1 MRRLKFAKFV
11 VKKRY
16 VSKNIEQL
24 VDEKRAERRKELA
37 EREKRDRKEQEKV
50 MMEQK
55 KIENMNDTLQ
65 FFQGSYR
72 PLIR

>member
-1 MRRLKFAKFV
+1 MKFAKFV
-11 VKKRY
+11 VTKRY

-24 VDEKRAERRKELA
+24 VDEKRAERRKERA

-50 MMEQK
+50 LMEQK